1 MDLHKNVHHQ
11 PSLLKRQFAKLI
23 TAVFASI
30 ALLTACKS
38 TEQPPQYTYEA
49 SATAYDDVVNAQKSA
64 LENGKLL
71 LVVLGAQWC
80 HDSTGLA
87 KRFQTQE
94 MQPILTSHYE
104 TIFVDVGLLEDRRA
118 ITQRFD
124 YPTYYATPTVM
135 IVDPASSALLN
146 RASMAIW
153 GRADS
158 IALVDY
164 VDYFTKFAQLS
175 DKQKL
180 PMMNWQVDPQV
191 AAYDT
196 QHAARLQKAYD
207 LLGPLLQKD
216 IAGEPPEGFYDL
228 WKEVRGYRSDL
239 QETMVKRAETQLEQN
254 DNGKADAQVAPALRH
269 YHPFSWESK

>member
-1 MDLHKNVHHQ
+1 M
-11 PSLLKRQFAKLI
+11 
-23 TAVFASI
+23 
-30 ALLTACKS
+30 S

-158 IALVDY
+158 IALADY
-164 VDYFTKFAQLS
+164 VDYFSKFAQLS

-180 PMMNWQVDPQV
+180 PMMNWQADPQV

-216 IAGEPPEGFYDL
+216 IAGEPPEGFTICGKKY
-228 WKEVRGYRSDL
+228 EVIEVIYR
-239 QETMVKRAETQLEQN
+239 KRWLS
-254 DNGKADAQVAPALRH
+254 AL
-269 YHPFSWESK
+269 KLN